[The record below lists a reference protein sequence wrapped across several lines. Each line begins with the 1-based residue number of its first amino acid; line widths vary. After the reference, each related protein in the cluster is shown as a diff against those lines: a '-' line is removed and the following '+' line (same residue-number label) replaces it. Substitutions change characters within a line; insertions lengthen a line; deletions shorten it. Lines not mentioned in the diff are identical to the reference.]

1 MKGRNQKMEKIS
13 LVSLKLY
20 KEKSIPYF
28 NNQITDPKKAFRII
42 KDFIGNIDRE
52 ALGTIMLNS
61 AKEVNA
67 IEIVSIG
74 TLNATIV
81 SPREIFKG
89 AILSNADSI
98 MIFHTH
104 PSGNVQPSQADI
116 DVTAMLNKVASII
129 GIDLIDHIIVGDDKY
144 YSFATDGYKFGGSVN
159 EQKIQI

>member
-1 MKGRNQKMEKIS
+1 MKNVNLIS
-13 LVSLKLY
+13 LKVC

-42 KDFIGNIDRE
+42 KSFIGNMDRE

-104 PSGNVQPSQADI
+104 PSGNVQPSHADL

-129 GIDLIDHIIVGDDKY
+129 GINLIDHIIVGDDKY
-144 YSFATDGYKFGGSVN
+144 YSFATEGYEFGGSVN
-159 EQKIQI
+159 DQQIQIQKI

>member
-1 MKGRNQKMEKIS
+1 MEKIS

-28 NNQITDPKKAFRII
+28 KNQITDPKKAFRII
-42 KDFIGNIDRE
+42 KDFIGNMDRE
-52 ALGTIMLNS
+52 VLGTIMLNS

-74 TLNATIV
+74 TLNATLV

-104 PSGNVQPSQADI
+104 PSGNVEPSQADL
-116 DVTAMLNKVASII
+116 DVTTMLNKVASII
-129 GIDLIDHIIVGDDKY
+129 GINLIDHIIVGDDRY
-144 YSFATDGYKFGGSVN
+144 YSLATEGYEFGSDIYN
-159 EQKIQI
+159 QQIEI

>member
-1 MKGRNQKMEKIS
+1 MKNINLIS
-13 LVSLKLY
+13 LKVC

-28 NNQITDPKKAFRII
+28 NNQITNPKKAFRII
-42 KDFIGNIDRE
+42 KDFIGNMDRE
-52 ALGTIMLNS
+52 VLGTIMLNS

-67 IEIVSIG
+67 IEIVSVG

-104 PSGNVQPSQADI
+104 PSGNVQPSQADLDI
-116 DVTAMLNKVASII
+116 TKMINKVALII
-129 GIDLIDHIIVGDDKY
+129 GINLIDHIIIGDDDY
-144 YSFATDGYKFGGSVN
+144 YSFATEGYEFGSDIYN
-159 EQKIQI
+159 Q